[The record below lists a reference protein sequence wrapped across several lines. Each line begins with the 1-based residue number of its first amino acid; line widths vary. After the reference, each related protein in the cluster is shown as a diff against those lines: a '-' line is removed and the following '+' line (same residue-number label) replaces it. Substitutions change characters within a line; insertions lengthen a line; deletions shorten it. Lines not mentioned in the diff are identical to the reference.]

1 MLPEWFGDGT
11 STRSLVR
18 AIARLSGNKSQRIN
32 SGARRSLAALI
43 LSQPSFAGDK
53 KKLTD
58 AECQVKRTKLAELQE
73 ADLATL
79 KIDEA
84 TRQKMVDKE
93 QSGMGTSLISAV
105 TIVR

>member
-1 MLPEWFGDGT
+1 MKFP
-11 STRSLVR
+11 
-18 AIARLSGNKSQRIN
+18 Q
-32 SGARRSLAALI
+32 AALI
-43 LSQPSFAGDK
+43 AALVLSLPSFAGDK

-73 ADLATL
+73 ADLSTL

-93 QSGMGTSLISAV
+93 QMEISVKCPSGPH
-105 TIVR
+105 